1 MNSKMM
7 DLSGYIL
14 LLVFSLSVSS
24 ATWFSIKSEILLVFV
39 SSLAAWLSYALAHRQ
54 IIGEMVHSRD
64 EEIQI
69 RGADTLQRKVGVVFG
84 TLISLSAFPTCI
96 VAVNKMNFLLLTVGF
111 VLFFTGYVLIHYFY
125 FGEPL

>member
-1 MNSKMM
+1 MTSEIVS
-7 DLSGYIL
+7 LSGYIL

-24 ATWFSIKSEILLVFV
+24 ATWFSIKSEVLLVFF

-54 IIGEMVHSRD
+54 LIGEMVHSSD

-69 RGADTLQRKVGVVFG
+69 RGANTLQRKAGVFFG
-84 TLISLSAFPTCI
+84 SLVALSAFPTCI
-96 VAVNKMNFLLLTVGF
+96 VAVNQMNFLLLTAGF
-111 VLFFTGYVLIHYFY
+111 ILFFTGYVLIHYFY